1 MKSLRAIIVDDEPL
15 ARERLRRMLSSH
27 DDEIAVV
34 RECRTGKEAVDSI
47 LNDDVDLVFLD
58 IQMPEING
66 FEVIER
72 IGPDRMPAVVFT
84 TAYDEHALHAFE
96 VHALDYLLKPFDAAR
111 FDASLARAVKLVRGA
126 DVADLQRRLAE
137 LVSAPTSRKR
147 YLDRVLIKS
156 RARVYFVQM
165 DEVDWIEAA
174 RNYVHLHVG
183 PQSHLL
189 RQTLSG
195 IEEQLDPRRFLRIHR
210 SAIVNLDRI
219 RDMRPLFNGEYEV
232 RLETGAVLTLT
243 RTYKDQ
249 LEQFLPR

>member
-15 ARERLRRMLSSH
+15 ARERLRRMLSAH
-27 DDEIAVV
+27 DDIAVV

-47 LNDDVDLVFLD
+47 RKDDVDLVFLD
-58 IQMPEING
+58 IQMPEMNG

-126 DVADLQRRLAE
+126 DVADLQRRLAD
-137 LVSAPTSRKR
+137 LVSASTSRNR

-156 RARVYFVQM
+156 RARVYFLQM

-183 PQSHLL
+183 SRSHLL

-219 RDMRPLFNGEYEV
+219 KEMRPLFNGEYEV

-243 RTYKDQ
+243 RTYMDQ
-249 LEQFLPR
+249 LAQFLPQ